1 MKRGVSVLVLNKK
14 GEVLATQ
21 RQDLHTWVFPGG
33 GSDEGETLEQ
43 TARREVEEETG
54 VKIKIDRLAAIYL
67 TDHFFWKGVNFFFLA
82 KAIGGKLKRQ
92 KGETLN
98 LRWVKKEE
106 LVKILTEKHY
116 QRFQDAFSDNKEIK
130 LRISRQF
137 PISLA
142 KMPVFFWRRYLGKWL
157 GLARV

>member
-1 MKRGVSVLVLNKK
+1 M
-14 GEVLATQ
+14 
-21 RQDLHTWVFPGG
+21 
-33 GSDEGETLEQ
+33 
-43 TARREVEEETG
+43 
-54 VKIKIDRLAAIYL
+54 
-67 TDHFFWKGVNFFFLA
+67 A
-82 KAIGGKLKRQ
+82 KATGGELRRQ

-106 LVKILTEKHY
+106 LAKILTKRHY
-116 QRFQDAFSDNKEIK
+116 QRFQDAFSGDREIK